1 MTSEAMTAPAQ
12 PETGWKSQRTAAAEA
27 PAATAAAEMAALS
40 AMCMPDDH
48 RLFGTLLNE
57 APQGILVLD
66 DTGLIVFA
74 NLAMNVLFLPHPLE
88 EGRPLAAVPALE
100 PITRIVKD
108 ARTRRTRVETELRL
122 PLPHTYAAEWSHARH
137 YHLCASPWSEGHRT
151 GIWVMVQDH
160 TEHDM
165 IAQTRQDFV
174 TSAGHE
180 LRTPLSLIHGYIE
193 TLKSGMI
200 KNTASLVRCL
210 DVMEKHSRRMM
221 RIIDD
226 MLTLSRLEGLEE
238 PLKSE
243 TFLVRGSVQDA
254 LEHLTPMIELRQPHI
269 TLDFPADG
277 GLLSGDRFYWDQ
289 IFSNLI
295 ENALKE
301 NPRTG
306 LRLTI
311 SGRWTRHECLITLSD
326 DGIGIRPEDIP
337 NVFKR
342 FYRGTQ
348 ESKGTGLGLSIVKRA
363 IELHGGTIEL
373 ESQPGR
379 STVFTIRVP
388 LPG

>member
-1 MTSEAMTAPAQ
+1 MTSQVMTAPAQ
-12 PETGWKSQRTAAAEA
+12 PGINVPRAETAS
-27 PAATAAAEMAALS
+27 P
-40 AMCMPDDH
+40 MCMQDDC

-57 APQGILVLD
+57 APQGILVVD
-66 DTGLIVFA
+66 DADTIVFA
-74 NLAMNVLFLPHPLE
+74 NLAMSVMLLPHALE
-88 EGRPLAAVPALE
+88 EGRPLGAAPSLE
-100 PITRIVKD
+100 AITRIIKD
-108 ARTRRTRVETELRL
+108 ARTRHTRVEGELRL
-122 PLPHTYAAEWSHARH
+122 PLPHSYAAEWSHERH
-137 YHLCASPWSEGHRT
+137 YHLSASPWSEGPRT
-151 GIWVMVQDH
+151 GIWVMVEDR
-160 TEHDM
+160 TEHDT
-165 IAQTRQDFV
+165 IAQTRQEFV

-226 MLTLSRLEGLEE
+226 MLTISRLEGLEE
-238 PLKSE
+238 PLKTE
-243 TFLVRGSVQDA
+243 TFLVRACVHDA
-254 LEHLTPMIELRQPHI
+254 LEHLTPLIEIRQPVI
-269 TLDFPADG
+269 TLDFPPDG
-277 GLLSGDRFYWDQ
+277 GILSGDRFYWDQ

-306 LRLTI
+306 LRIAIT
-311 SGRWTRHECLITLSD
+311 GRWTQHECIITVTD
-326 DGIGIRPEDIP
+326 DGIGIRAEDLP
-337 NVFKR
+337 YAFKR
-342 FYRGTQ
+342 FYRGVQ

-363 IELHGGTIEL
+363 VEVHGGTIDL
-373 ESQPGR
+373 ESHPGR

>member
-1 MTSEAMTAPAQ
+1 MTSQVMTAPAQ
-12 PETGWKSQRTAAAEA
+12 PRMNA
-27 PAATAAAEMAALS
+27 PRADTSSLI
-40 AMCMPDDH
+40 CMQDDC

-57 APQGILVLD
+57 APQGILVVD
-66 DTGLIVFA
+66 DADTIVFA
-74 NLAMNVLFLPHPLE
+74 NLAMSVMLLPHSLE
-88 EGRPLAAVPALE
+88 EGRPLGTAPSLE
-100 PITRIVKD
+100 AITRIIKD
-108 ARTRRTRVETELRL
+108 ARTRRTRVEGELRL
-122 PLPHTYAAEWSHARH
+122 PLPHSYAAEWSHERH
-137 YHLCASPWSEGHRT
+137 YHLSASPWSEGPRT
-151 GIWVMVQDH
+151 GIWVMVEDR
-160 TEHDM
+160 TEHDT

-226 MLTLSRLEGLEE
+226 MLTISRLEGLEE
-238 PLKSE
+238 PLKTE
-243 TFLVRGSVQDA
+243 TFLVRACVHDA
-254 LEHLTPMIELRQPHI
+254 IEHLTPLIEIRQPVI
-269 TLDFPADG
+269 TLDFPPDG

-306 LRLTI
+306 LRITI
-311 SGRWTRHECLITLSD
+311 AGRWTQHECIITVTD
-326 DGIGIRPEDIP
+326 DGIGIRPEDLP
-337 NVFKR
+337 YAFKR
-342 FYRGTQ
+342 FYRGSQ

-363 IELHGGTIEL
+363 VEVHGGTIDL
-373 ESQPGR
+373 ESHPGR
-379 STVFTIRVP
+379 MTQFTIRVP

>member
-1 MTSEAMTAPAQ
+1 MIPEVMTAPPPSASGWQ
-12 PETGWKSQRTAAAEA
+12 PRVLMAAAT
-27 PAATAAAEMAALS
+27 P
-40 AMCMPDDH
+40 MCMPDEH
-48 RLFGTLLNE
+48 RLFGALLNE
-57 APQGILVLD
+57 SPQGILVLD

-88 EGRPLAAVPALE
+88 EGRTLGTAPALE
-100 PITRIVKD
+100 PILRIIKD
-108 ARTRRTRVETELRL
+108 ARTRRTRVEGELRL
-122 PLPHTYAAEWSHARH
+122 PLPHSYAAEWSHERH
-137 YHLCASPWSEGHRT
+137 YHLSASLWSEGERS
-151 GIWVMVQDH
+151 GVWVIVEDR

-243 TFLVRGSVQDA
+243 TFLVRGCVQDA
-254 LEHLTPMIELRQPHI
+254 LEQLTPLIEIRQPHI
-269 TLDFPADG
+269 SLDFPSDG

-306 LRLTI
+306 LRINL
-311 SGRWTRHECLITLSD
+311 SGCWTQHECVITVTD
-326 DGIGIRPEDIP
+326 DGIGIRAEDQPFI
-337 NVFKR
+337 FKR
-342 FYRGTQ
+342 FYRGIQ

-373 ESQPGR
+373 ESHPGR

>member
-1 MTSEAMTAPAQ
+1 MTLQLMTAPAQ
-12 PETGWKSQRTAAAEA
+12 QGWKAQQAETAS
-27 PAATAAAEMAALS
+27 P
-40 AMCMPDDH
+40 MCMQDDC

-57 APQGILVLD
+57 SPQGILVID
-66 DTGLIVFA
+66 DADIIVFA
-74 NLAMNVLFLPHPLE
+74 NLAMNVMLLPHSLE
-88 EGRPLAAVPALE
+88 EGRPLGTAPSLE
-100 PITRIVKD
+100 AITRIIKD
-108 ARTRRTRVETELRL
+108 ARTRRTRVEGELRL
-122 PLPHTYAAEWSHARH
+122 PLPHSYAAEWSHERH
-137 YHLCASPWSEGHRT
+137 YHLCASPWSEGTRT
-151 GIWVMVQDH
+151 GIWVMVVDH

-200 KNTASLVRCL
+200 KNTTSLVRCL

-226 MLTLSRLEGLEE
+226 MLTISRLEGLEE
-238 PLKSE
+238 LLKTE
-243 TFLVRGSVQDA
+243 TFLVRACVHDA
-254 LEHLTPMIELRQPHI
+254 IEHLTPLIEIRQPVLN
-269 TLDFPADG
+269 LDFPPDG
-277 GLLSGDRFYWDQ
+277 GLLSGDRFYWYQ

-306 LRLTI
+306 LRMSIT
-311 SGRWTRHECLITLSD
+311 GRWTQQECIITVTD
-326 DGIGIRPEDIP
+326 DGVGFRPEDLP
-337 NVFKR
+337 YAFKR
-342 FYRGTQ
+342 FYRGMQ

-363 IELHGGTIEL
+363 VEVHGGTIDL
-373 ESQPGR
+373 ESHPGR

>member
-1 MTSEAMTAPAQ
+1 MTLQLMTAPAQ
-12 PETGWKSQRTAAAEA
+12 QGWKAQQAETAS
-27 PAATAAAEMAALS
+27 P
-40 AMCMPDDH
+40 MCMQDDC

-57 APQGILVLD
+57 SPQGILVID
-66 DTGLIVFA
+66 DADIIVFA
-74 NLAMNVLFLPHPLE
+74 NLAMNVMLLPHSLE
-88 EGRPLAAVPALE
+88 EGRPLGTAPSLE
-100 PITRIVKD
+100 AITRIIKD
-108 ARTRRTRVETELRL
+108 ARTRRTRVEGELRL
-122 PLPHTYAAEWSHARH
+122 PLPHSYAAEWSHERH
-137 YHLCASPWSEGHRT
+137 YHLCASPWSEGTRT
-151 GIWVMVQDH
+151 GIWVMVVDH

-200 KNTASLVRCL
+200 KNTTSLVRCL

-226 MLTLSRLEGLEE
+226 MLTISRLEGLEE
-238 PLKSE
+238 LLKTE
-243 TFLVRGSVQDA
+243 TFLVRACVHDA
-254 LEHLTPMIELRQPHI
+254 IEHLTPLIEIRQPVLN
-269 TLDFPADG
+269 LDFPPDG

-306 LRLTI
+306 LRMSIT
-311 SGRWTRHECLITLSD
+311 GRWTQQECIITVTD
-326 DGIGIRPEDIP
+326 DGVGFRPEDLP
-337 NVFKR
+337 YAFKR
-342 FYRGTQ
+342 FYRGMQ

-363 IELHGGTIEL
+363 VEVHGGTIDL
-373 ESQPGR
+373 ESHPGR

>member
-1 MTSEAMTAPAQ
+1 MTTEAMTATAQ
-12 PETGWKSQRTAAAEA
+12 PETAMETGSGWQPSVFAA
-27 PAATAAAEMAALS
+27 PSSCTP
-40 AMCMPDDH
+40 MCMQDDC

-57 APQGILVLD
+57 APEGILVVD
-66 DTGLIVFA
+66 DTDVIVFA
-74 NLAMNVLFLPHPLE
+74 NLAMNVLFLPLALE
-88 EGRPLAAVPALE
+88 EGRPLAAVAALE

-108 ARTRRTRVETELRL
+108 ARSRRTRVESELRL
-122 PLPHTYAAEWSHARH
+122 PLPHSYAAEWSHERH
-137 YHLCASPWSEGHRT
+137 YHLSASPWSEGTRT
-151 GIWVMVQDH
+151 GIWVMVADR
-160 TEHDM
+160 TEHDL

-200 KNTASLVRCL
+200 KNTVSLGRCL

-226 MLTLSRLEGLEE
+226 MLTLSRLESLEE

-243 TFLVRGSVQDA
+243 TFLVRGCVQDA
-254 LEHLTPMIELRQPHI
+254 LEHLTPLIETRQPLI
-269 TLDFPADG
+269 TVDLPSDG
-277 GLLSGDRFYWDQ
+277 GMLSGDRFYWDQ

-306 LRLTI
+306 LRLTV
-311 SGRWTRHECLITLSD
+311 SGRWTLHECVITVTD
-326 DGIGIRPEDIP
+326 DGVGIRAEDIP
-337 NVFKR
+337 YVFKR
-342 FYRGTQ
+342 FYRGAQ

-363 IELHGGTIEL
+363 VELHGGTIEL
-373 ESQPGR
+373 ESHPGR

>member
-1 MTSEAMTAPAQ
+1 MTSQVMVAPAQ
-12 PETGWKSQRTAAAEA
+12 AERTTEQAETAS
-27 PAATAAAEMAALS
+27 LI
-40 AMCMPDDH
+40 CMQDDC

-57 APQGILVLD
+57 APQGILVVD
-66 DTGLIVFA
+66 DADVIVFA
-74 NLAMNVLFLPHPLE
+74 NLAISVMLLPHSLE
-88 EGRPLAAVPALE
+88 EGRPLGTAPSLE
-100 PITRIVKD
+100 AINRVIKD
-108 ARTRRTRVETELRL
+108 ARTRRTRVEGELRL
-122 PLPHTYAAEWSHARH
+122 PLPHSYAAEWSHERH
-137 YHLCASPWSEGHRT
+137 YHLCASPWSEGPRT
-151 GIWVMVQDH
+151 GIWVMVEDR
-160 TEHDM
+160 TEHDT

-226 MLTLSRLEGLEE
+226 MLTISRLEGLEE
-238 PLKSE
+238 PLKTE
-243 TFLVRGSVQDA
+243 TFLVRACVHDA
-254 LEHLTPMIELRQPHI
+254 LEHLTPLIEIRQPVI
-269 TLDFPADG
+269 ALDFPPDG
-277 GLLSGDRFYWDQ
+277 GILSGDRFYWDQ

-306 LRLTI
+306 LRIAIT
-311 SGRWTRHECLITLSD
+311 GRWTQHECIITVTD
-326 DGIGIRPEDIP
+326 DGIGIRAEDLP
-337 NVFKR
+337 NAFKR
-342 FYRGTQ
+342 FYRGVQ

-363 IELHGGTIEL
+363 VEVHDSTIDL
-373 ESQPGR
+373 ESHPGR

>member
-1 MTSEAMTAPAQ
+1 MIIEAMTAPAQ
-12 PETGWKSQRTAAAEA
+12 PETEMGWKADVGK
-27 PAATAAAEMAALS
+27 ATASVATGPPMF
-40 AMCMPDDH
+40 MPDDH
-48 RLFGTLLNE
+48 RLFGSLLNE
-57 APQGILVLD
+57 TPQGILVVD
-66 DTGLIVFA
+66 DSGVIVFA
-74 NLAMNVLFLPHPLE
+74 NLAINVLFIPHVLE
-88 EGRPLAAVPALE
+88 EGSALGTSAGLE
-100 PITRIVKD
+100 PIKQIIKD
-108 ARTRRTRVETELRL
+108 ACTRRTRVEADLRL
-122 PLPHTYAAEWSHARH
+122 PLPHSYAAEWSHERH
-137 YHLCASPWSEGHRT
+137 YHLCASPWSEGIRRGT
-151 GIWVMVQDH
+151 WVMVEDR

-200 KNTASLVRCL
+200 KNPASLGRCL

-243 TFLVRGSVQDA
+243 SFLVRSCVQDA
-254 LEHLTPMIELRQPHI
+254 LEHLTPLIETRQPVI
-269 TLDFPADG
+269 SLDFPNDG
-277 GLLSGDRFYWDQ
+277 GMLSGDRFYWDQ

-295 ENALKE
+295 ENALRE
-301 NPRTG
+301 NLRPG
-306 LRLTI
+306 LRLAI
-311 SGRWTRHECLITLSD
+311 CGRWTRTECIITVTD
-326 DGIGIRPEDIP
+326 DGVGIRAEDAPYI
-337 NVFKR
+337 FKR
-342 FYRGTQ
+342 FYRGVQ

-363 IELHGGTIEL
+363 VEVHGGSIEL
-373 ESQPGR
+373 ESHPGR

>member
-1 MTSEAMTAPAQ
+1 MQVMTAPAQ
-12 PETGWKSQRTAAAEA
+12 AAQKTEQAETAS
-27 PAATAAAEMAALS
+27 P
-40 AMCMPDDH
+40 MCMQDDC

-57 APQGILVLD
+57 APQGILVID
-66 DTGLIVFA
+66 DTDTIVFA
-74 NLAMNVLFLPHPLE
+74 NLAMSVMLLPHSLE
-88 EGRPLAAVPALE
+88 EGRPLGTAPSLE
-100 PITRIVKD
+100 AITRIIAD
-108 ARTRRTRVETELRL
+108 ARARRARVEGELRL
-122 PLPHTYAAEWSHARH
+122 PLPHSYAAEWSHERH
-137 YHLCASPWSEGHRT
+137 YHLSASPWSEGPRT
-151 GIWVMVQDH
+151 GIWVMVEDR
-160 TEHDM
+160 TEHDT

-200 KNTASLVRCL
+200 KNTTSLVRCL

-226 MLTLSRLEGLEE
+226 MLTISRLEGLEE
-238 PLKSE
+238 PLKTE
-243 TFLVRGSVQDA
+243 TFLVRACVHDA
-254 LEHLTPMIELRQPHI
+254 IEHLTPLIEIRQPHI
-269 TLDFPADG
+269 TLDFPPEG

-306 LRLTI
+306 LRIAIT
-311 SGRWTRHECLITLSD
+311 GRWTQHECIITVTD
-326 DGIGIRPEDIP
+326 DGIGIRPEDLP
-337 NVFKR
+337 YVFKR
-342 FYRGTQ
+342 FYRSTQ

-363 IELHGGTIEL
+363 IEVHGGTIDL
-373 ESQPGR
+373 ESHPGL
-379 STVFTIRVP
+379 STQFTIRVP

>member
-1 MTSEAMTAPAQ
+1 MTSQVMVAPAQ
-12 PETGWKSQRTAAAEA
+12 AERTTEQAETAS
-27 PAATAAAEMAALS
+27 LI
-40 AMCMPDDH
+40 CMQDDC

-57 APQGILVLD
+57 APQGILVVD
-66 DTGLIVFA
+66 DADVIVFA
-74 NLAMNVLFLPHPLE
+74 NLAISVMLLPHSLE
-88 EGRPLAAVPALE
+88 EGRPLGTAPSLE
-100 PITRIVKD
+100 AITRIIKD
-108 ARTRRTRVETELRL
+108 ARTRRTRVEGELRL
-122 PLPHTYAAEWSHARH
+122 PLPHSYAAEWSHERH
-137 YHLCASPWSEGHRT
+137 YHLCASPWSEGPRT
-151 GIWVMVQDH
+151 GIWVMVEDR
-160 TEHDM
+160 TEHDT

-226 MLTLSRLEGLEE
+226 MLTISRLEGLEE
-238 PLKSE
+238 PLKTE
-243 TFLVRGSVQDA
+243 TFLVRACVHDA
-254 LEHLTPMIELRQPHI
+254 LEHLTPLIEIRQPVI
-269 TLDFPADG
+269 TLDFPPDG
-277 GLLSGDRFYWDQ
+277 GILSGDRFYWDQ

-306 LRLTI
+306 LRIAIT
-311 SGRWTRHECLITLSD
+311 GRWTQHECIITVTD
-326 DGIGIRPEDIP
+326 DGIGIRAEDLP
-337 NVFKR
+337 NAFKR
-342 FYRGTQ
+342 FYRGVQ

-363 IELHGGTIEL
+363 VEVHGGTIDL
-373 ESQPGR
+373 ESHPGR

>member
-1 MTSEAMTAPAQ
+1 MTPQVMVAPAQ
-12 PETGWKSQRTAAAEA
+12 AERTTEQAETAS
-27 PAATAAAEMAALS
+27 LI
-40 AMCMPDDH
+40 CMQDDC

-57 APQGILVLD
+57 APQGILVVD
-66 DTGLIVFA
+66 DADVIVFA
-74 NLAMNVLFLPHPLE
+74 NLAMSVMLLPHALE
-88 EGRPLAAVPALE
+88 EGRPLGTAPSLE
-100 PITRIVKD
+100 AITRIIKD
-108 ARTRRTRVETELRL
+108 ARTRRTRVEGELRL
-122 PLPHTYAAEWSHARH
+122 PLPHSYAAEWSHERH
-137 YHLCASPWSEGHRT
+137 YHLCASPWSEGPRT
-151 GIWVMVQDH
+151 GIWVMVEDR
-160 TEHDM
+160 TEHDT

-226 MLTLSRLEGLEE
+226 MLTISRLEGLEE
-238 PLKSE
+238 PLKTE
-243 TFLVRGSVQDA
+243 TFLVRACVHDA
-254 LEHLTPMIELRQPHI
+254 LEHLTPLIEIRQPVI
-269 TLDFPADG
+269 TLDFPPDG
-277 GLLSGDRFYWDQ
+277 GILSGDRFYWDQ

-306 LRLTI
+306 LRIAIT
-311 SGRWTRHECLITLSD
+311 GRWTQHECIITVTD
-326 DGIGIRPEDIP
+326 DGIGIRPEDLP
-337 NVFKR
+337 YAFKR
-342 FYRGTQ
+342 FYRGVQ

-363 IELHGGTIEL
+363 VEVHGGTIDL
-373 ESQPGR
+373 ESHPGR

>member
-1 MTSEAMTAPAQ
+1 MTSQVKTAPAQ
-12 PETGWKSQRTAAAEA
+12 PGMNVPRAETAS
-27 PAATAAAEMAALS
+27 P
-40 AMCMPDDH
+40 MCMQDDC

-57 APQGILVLD
+57 APQGILVVD
-66 DTGLIVFA
+66 DADTIVFA
-74 NLAMNVLFLPHPLE
+74 NLAMSVMLLPHSLE
-88 EGRPLAAVPALE
+88 EGRPLGTAPSLE
-100 PITRIVKD
+100 AITRIIKD
-108 ARTRRTRVETELRL
+108 ARTRHTRVEGELRL
-122 PLPHTYAAEWSHARH
+122 PLPHSYAAEWSHERH
-137 YHLCASPWSEGHRT
+137 YHLSASPWSEGPRT
-151 GIWVMVQDH
+151 GIWVMVEDR
-160 TEHDM
+160 TEHDT

-226 MLTLSRLEGLEE
+226 MLTISRLEGLEE
-238 PLKSE
+238 PLKTE
-243 TFLVRGSVQDA
+243 TFLVRACVHDA
-254 LEHLTPMIELRQPHI
+254 LEHLTPLIEIRQPVI
-269 TLDFPADG
+269 TLDFPPDG
-277 GLLSGDRFYWDQ
+277 GILSGDRFYWDQ

-306 LRLTI
+306 LRIAIT
-311 SGRWTRHECLITLSD
+311 GRWTQHECIITVTD
-326 DGIGIRPEDIP
+326 DGIGIRAEDLP
-337 NVFKR
+337 YAFKR
-342 FYRGTQ
+342 FYRGVQ

-363 IELHGGTIEL
+363 VEVHGGTIDL
-373 ESQPGR
+373 ESHPGR
-379 STVFTIRVP
+379 STSFTIRVP

>member
-1 MTSEAMTAPAQ
+1 MIMEVMSAPAQ
-12 PETGWKSQRTAAAEA
+12 PGLKAEQA
-27 PAATAAAEMAALS
+27 DIASP
-40 AMCMPDDH
+40 MCMQDDC

-57 APQGILVLD
+57 APQGILVID
-66 DTGLIVFA
+66 DADLIVFA
-74 NLAMNVLFLPHPLE
+74 NLAMSVMLIPHTLE
-88 EGRPLAAVPALE
+88 EGRPLGAAPSLE
-100 PITRIVKD
+100 AITRIIAD
-108 ARTRRTRVETELRL
+108 ARTRHTRVEGELRL
-122 PLPHTYAAEWSHARH
+122 PLPHSYAAEWSHERH
-137 YHLCASPWSEGHRT
+137 YRLSASPWSEGGRS
-151 GIWVMVQDH
+151 GIWVMVEDR
-160 TEHDM
+160 TEHDT

-226 MLTLSRLEGLEE
+226 MLTISRLEGLEE
-238 PLKSE
+238 PLKTE
-243 TFLVRGSVQDA
+243 TFLVRGCVHDA
-254 LEHLTPMIELRQPHI
+254 IEHLTPLVEIRQPVI
-269 TLDFPADG
+269 TLDFPPDG

-306 LRLTI
+306 LRLSI
-311 SGRWTRHECLITLSD
+311 SGRWTQHECIITVTD
-326 DGIGIRPEDIP
+326 DGIGIRPEDLP
-337 NVFKR
+337 NAFKR
-342 FYRGTQ
+342 FYRGIQ
-348 ESKGTGLGLSIVKRA
+348 ETKGTGLGLSIVKRA
-363 IELHGGTIEL
+363 VEVHGGTIDL
-373 ESQPGR
+373 ESRPGV

>member
-1 MTSEAMTAPAQ
+1 MEVTSAPAQ
-12 PETGWKSQRTAAAEA
+12 PGVKTEQADNAS
-27 PAATAAAEMAALS
+27 P
-40 AMCMPDDH
+40 MCMQDDC

-57 APQGILVLD
+57 APQGILVVD
-66 DTGLIVFA
+66 DADTIVFA
-74 NLAMNVLFLPHPLE
+74 NLAMSVMLIPHSLE
-88 EGRPLAAVPALE
+88 EGRPLGTAPSLE
-100 PITRIVKD
+100 AITRIIAD
-108 ARTRRTRVETELRL
+108 ARTRRTRVEGELRL
-122 PLPHTYAAEWSHARH
+122 PLPHSYAAEWSHERH
-137 YHLCASPWSEGHRT
+137 YHLSAAPWSEGGRS
-151 GIWVMVQDH
+151 GIWVMVEDR
-160 TEHDM
+160 TEHDT

-200 KNTASLVRCL
+200 KNTTSLVRCL

-226 MLTLSRLEGLEE
+226 MLTISRLEGLEE
-238 PLKSE
+238 PLKTES
-243 TFLVRGSVQDA
+243 FLVRGCVHDA
-254 LEHLTPMIELRQPHI
+254 IEHLTPLVEIRQPLI
-269 TLDFPADG
+269 TLDFPPDG
-277 GLLSGDRFYWDQ
+277 GLLNGDRFYWDQ

-306 LRLTI
+306 LRITI
-311 SGRWTRHECLITLSD
+311 SGRWTEHECIITVTD
-326 DGIGIRPEDIP
+326 DGIGIRPEDLP
-337 NVFKR
+337 NAFKR
-342 FYRGTQ
+342 FYRGAQ

-363 IELHGGTIEL
+363 VEVHGGTIDL
-373 ESQPGR
+373 ESHPGV

>member
-1 MTSEAMTAPAQ
+1 MTPQVMVAPAQ
-12 PETGWKSQRTAAAEA
+12 AERTTEQAETAS
-27 PAATAAAEMAALS
+27 LI
-40 AMCMPDDH
+40 CMQDDC

-57 APQGILVLD
+57 APQGILVVD
-66 DTGLIVFA
+66 DADVIVFA
-74 NLAMNVLFLPHPLE
+74 NLAMSVMLLPHALE
-88 EGRPLAAVPALE
+88 EGRPLGAAPSLE
-100 PITRIVKD
+100 AITRIIKD
-108 ARTRRTRVETELRL
+108 ARTRRTRVEGELRL
-122 PLPHTYAAEWSHARH
+122 PLPHSYAAEWSHERH
-137 YHLCASPWSEGHRT
+137 YHLCASPWSEGPRT
-151 GIWVMVQDH
+151 GIWVMVEDR
-160 TEHDM
+160 TEHDT

-226 MLTLSRLEGLEE
+226 MLTISRLEGLEE
-238 PLKSE
+238 PLKTE
-243 TFLVRGSVQDA
+243 TFLVRACVHDA
-254 LEHLTPMIELRQPHI
+254 LEHLTPLIEIRQPVI
-269 TLDFPADG
+269 TLDFPPDG
-277 GLLSGDRFYWDQ
+277 GILSGDRFYWDQ

-306 LRLTI
+306 LRIAIT
-311 SGRWTRHECLITLSD
+311 GRWTQHECIITVTD
-326 DGIGIRPEDIP
+326 DGIGIRPEDLP
-337 NVFKR
+337 YAFKR
-342 FYRGTQ
+342 FYRGVQ

-363 IELHGGTIEL
+363 VEVHGGTIDL
-373 ESQPGR
+373 ESHPGR

>member
-1 MTSEAMTAPAQ
+1 MTTEAMTAPPQ
-12 PETGWKSQRTAAAEA
+12 PKTDWQPRVLAA
-27 PAATAAAEMAALS
+27 PAAS
-40 AMCMPDDH
+40 PMCMQDDCL
-48 RLFGTLLNE
+48 LFGSLLNE

-66 DTGLIVFA
+66 DADIIVFA
-74 NLAMNVLFLPHPLE
+74 NLAMNVMFLPHTLE
-88 EGRPLAAVPALE
+88 EGRLLGTAPELE
-100 PITRIVKD
+100 PITRIVKE

-122 PLPHTYAAEWSHARH
+122 PLPQSYAAEWSHERH
-137 YHLCASPWSEGHRT
+137 YHLCASPWSEGTRT
-151 GIWVMVQDH
+151 GIWVMVLDR
-160 TEHDM
+160 TEHDT

-200 KNTASLVRCL
+200 KNTASLGRCL

-243 TFLVRGSVQDA
+243 TFLVRGCVQDA
-254 LEHLTPMIELRQPHI
+254 IEHLTPLIEVRQPRI
-269 TLDFPADG
+269 ILDFPPDG

-306 LRLTI
+306 LRLDI
-311 SGRWTRHECLITLSD
+311 SGRWTLHECVITVTD
-326 DGIGIRPEDIP
+326 DGIGIRPEDAP
-337 NVFKR
+337 YVFRR

-348 ESKGTGLGLSIVKRA
+348 ESKGTGLGLAIVKRA
-363 IELHGGTIEL
+363 VELHGGTIEL
-373 ESQPGR
+373 ESLPGH

>member
-1 MTSEAMTAPAQ
+1 MTLKLMTAPVQPAQ
-12 PETGWKSQRTAAAEA
+12 QAERAEA
-27 PAATAAAEMAALS
+27 AP

-48 RLFGTLLNE
+48 RLFGALLNE
-57 APQGILVLD
+57 APQGILVID
-66 DTGLIVFA
+66 GTGLILFA
-74 NLAMNVLFLPHPLE
+74 NLAMNVMFLPHSLE
-88 EGRPLAAVPALE
+88 EGRPLGTAPGLE
-100 PITRIVKD
+100 PITRILTD
-108 ARTRRTRVETELRL
+108 ARTRRTRVEAELRL
-122 PLPHTYAAEWSHARH
+122 PLPHSYAAEWSHERH
-137 YHLCASPWSEGHRT
+137 YHLCASPWSEGSRD
-151 GIWVMVQDH
+151 GIWIMVEDR

-238 PLKSE
+238 PLKTE
-243 TFLVRGSVQDA
+243 TFLVRGCVHDA
-254 LEHLTPMIELRQPHI
+254 LEHLAPLVEIRQPLI
-269 TLDFPADG
+269 TLDFPPDG

-311 SGRWTRHECLITLSD
+311 SGRWTQHECIITVTD
-326 DGIGIRPEDIP
+326 DGIGIRPEDQP
-337 NVFKR
+337 NAFKR
-342 FYRGTQ
+342 FYRGSQ

-363 IELHGGTIEL
+363 VEFHGGTIEL
-373 ESQPGR
+373 ESHPGR

>member
-1 MTSEAMTAPAQ
+1 MIMEVTSAPAQ
-12 PETGWKSQRTAAAEA
+12 PGVKTEQADNAS
-27 PAATAAAEMAALS
+27 P
-40 AMCMPDDH
+40 MCMQDDC

-57 APQGILVLD
+57 APQGILVVD
-66 DTGLIVFA
+66 DADTIVFA
-74 NLAMNVLFLPHPLE
+74 NLAMSVMLIPHSLE
-88 EGRPLAAVPALE
+88 EGRPLGTAPSLE
-100 PITRIVKD
+100 AITRIIAD
-108 ARTRRTRVETELRL
+108 ARTRRTRVEGELRL
-122 PLPHTYAAEWSHARH
+122 PLPHSYAAEWSHERH
-137 YHLCASPWSEGHRT
+137 YHLSAAPWSEGGRS
-151 GIWVMVQDH
+151 GIWVMVEDR
-160 TEHDM
+160 TEHDT

-200 KNTASLVRCL
+200 KNTTSLVRCL

-226 MLTLSRLEGLEE
+226 MLTISRLEGLEE
-238 PLKSE
+238 PLKTES
-243 TFLVRGSVQDA
+243 FLVRGCVHDA
-254 LEHLTPMIELRQPHI
+254 IEHLTPLVEIRQPLI
-269 TLDFPADG
+269 TLDFPPDG
-277 GLLSGDRFYWDQ
+277 GLLNGDRFYWDQ

-306 LRLTI
+306 LRITI
-311 SGRWTRHECLITLSD
+311 SGRWTEHECIITVTD
-326 DGIGIRPEDIP
+326 DGIGIRPEDLP
-337 NVFKR
+337 NAFKR
-342 FYRGTQ
+342 FYRGAQ

-363 IELHGGTIEL
+363 VEVHGGTIDL
-373 ESQPGR
+373 ESHPGV

>member
-1 MTSEAMTAPAQ
+1 MTLQLMTAPAQ
-12 PETGWKSQRTAAAEA
+12 QGWKAQQAETAS
-27 PAATAAAEMAALS
+27 P
-40 AMCMPDDH
+40 MCMQDDC

-57 APQGILVLD
+57 SPQGILVID
-66 DTGLIVFA
+66 DADIIVFA
-74 NLAMNVLFLPHPLE
+74 NLAMNVMLLPHSLE
-88 EGRPLAAVPALE
+88 EGRPLGTAPSLE
-100 PITRIVKD
+100 AITRIIKD
-108 ARTRRTRVETELRL
+108 ARTRRTRVEGELRL
-122 PLPHTYAAEWSHARH
+122 PLPHSYAAEWSHERH
-137 YHLCASPWSEGHRT
+137 YHLCASPWSEGTRT
-151 GIWVMVQDH
+151 GIWVMVVDH

-200 KNTASLVRCL
+200 KNTTSLVRCL

-226 MLTLSRLEGLEE
+226 MLTISRLEGLEE
-238 PLKSE
+238 PLKTE
-243 TFLVRGSVQDA
+243 TFLVRACVHDA
-254 LEHLTPMIELRQPHI
+254 IEHLTPLIEIRQPVLN
-269 TLDFPADG
+269 LDFPPDG

-306 LRLTI
+306 LRMSIT
-311 SGRWTRHECLITLSD
+311 GRWTQQECIITVTD
-326 DGIGIRPEDIP
+326 DGVGFRPEDLP
-337 NVFKR
+337 YAFKR
-342 FYRGTQ
+342 FYRGMQ

-363 IELHGGTIEL
+363 VEVHGGTIDL
-373 ESQPGR
+373 ESHPGR

>member
-1 MTSEAMTAPAQ
+1 MTSQVMTAPAQ
-12 PETGWKSQRTAAAEA
+12 PGINVPRAETAS
-27 PAATAAAEMAALS
+27 P
-40 AMCMPDDH
+40 MCMQDDC

-57 APQGILVLD
+57 APQGILVVD
-66 DTGLIVFA
+66 DADTIVFA
-74 NLAMNVLFLPHPLE
+74 NLAMSVMLLPHALE
-88 EGRPLAAVPALE
+88 EGRPLGAAPSLE
-100 PITRIVKD
+100 AITRIIKD
-108 ARTRRTRVETELRL
+108 ARTRHTRVEGELRL
-122 PLPHTYAAEWSHARH
+122 PLPHSYAAEWSHERH
-137 YHLCASPWSEGHRT
+137 YHLSASPWSEGPRN
-151 GIWVMVQDH
+151 GIWVMVEDR
-160 TEHDM
+160 TEHDT

-226 MLTLSRLEGLEE
+226 MLTISRLEGLEE
-238 PLKSE
+238 PLKTE
-243 TFLVRGSVQDA
+243 TFLVRACVHDA
-254 LEHLTPMIELRQPHI
+254 LEHLTPLIEIRQPVI
-269 TLDFPADG
+269 TLDFPPDG
-277 GLLSGDRFYWDQ
+277 GILSGDRFYWDQ

-306 LRLTI
+306 LRIAIT
-311 SGRWTRHECLITLSD
+311 GRWTQHECIITVTD
-326 DGIGIRPEDIP
+326 DGIGIRAEDLP
-337 NVFKR
+337 YAFKR
-342 FYRGTQ
+342 FYRGVQ

-363 IELHGGTIEL
+363 VEVHGGTIDL
-373 ESQPGR
+373 ESHPGR

>member
-1 MTSEAMTAPAQ
+1 MTSQVMVAPAQ
-12 PETGWKSQRTAAAEA
+12 AERTTEQAETAS
-27 PAATAAAEMAALS
+27 LI
-40 AMCMPDDH
+40 CMQDDC

-57 APQGILVLD
+57 APQGILVVD
-66 DTGLIVFA
+66 DADVIVFA
-74 NLAMNVLFLPHPLE
+74 NLAISVMLLPHSLE
-88 EGRPLAAVPALE
+88 EGRPLGTAPSLE
-100 PITRIVKD
+100 VINRVIKD
-108 ARTRRTRVETELRL
+108 ARTRRTRVEGELRL
-122 PLPHTYAAEWSHARH
+122 PLPHSYAAEWSHERH
-137 YHLCASPWSEGHRT
+137 YHLCASPWSEGPRT
-151 GIWVMVQDH
+151 GIWVMVEDR
-160 TEHDM
+160 TEHDT

-226 MLTLSRLEGLEE
+226 MLTISRLEGLEE
-238 PLKSE
+238 PLKTE
-243 TFLVRGSVQDA
+243 TFLVRACVHDA
-254 LEHLTPMIELRQPHI
+254 LEHLTPLIEIRQPVI
-269 TLDFPADG
+269 TLDFPPDG
-277 GLLSGDRFYWDQ
+277 GILSGDRFYWDQ

-306 LRLTI
+306 LRIAIT
-311 SGRWTRHECLITLSD
+311 GRWTQHECIITVTD
-326 DGIGIRPEDIP
+326 DGIGIRPEDLP
-337 NVFKR
+337 YAFKR
-342 FYRGTQ
+342 FYRGVQ

-363 IELHGGTIEL
+363 VEVHGGTIDL
-373 ESQPGR
+373 ESHPGR